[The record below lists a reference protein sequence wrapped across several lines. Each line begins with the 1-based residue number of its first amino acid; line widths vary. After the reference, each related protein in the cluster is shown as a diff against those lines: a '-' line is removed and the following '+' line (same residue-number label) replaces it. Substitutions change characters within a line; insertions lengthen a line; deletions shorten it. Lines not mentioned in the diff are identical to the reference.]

1 MAWFW
6 LGSSSIFPAVAPGLG
21 KAAGPGTGPGL
32 DCCPPALESGSLAR
46 GTEDVLCSAPPLTVT
61 WPILFPSIGT
71 ATWHVFVFCF
81 CLLARKWHISRLVG
95 EERRGNMIWNVD
107 ESYVTL
113 SQALP
118 QDWGYV
124 FMKHCDSL
132 PMQCQHKAEIGPN
145 TWLFSDW
152 FEWKCVISEQIYCAS
167 KNVFAKDYS
176 SVFALN
182 AEPRKKRLPCVT
194 FHNTVK

>member
-1 MAWFW
+1 
-6 LGSSSIFPAVAPGLG
+6 
-21 KAAGPGTGPGL
+21 
-32 DCCPPALESGSLAR
+32 
-46 GTEDVLCSAPPLTVT
+46 
-61 WPILFPSIGT
+61 
-71 ATWHVFVFCF
+71 
-81 CLLARKWHISRLVG
+81 
-95 EERRGNMIWNVD
+95 MIWNVD

-124 FMKHCDSL
+124 FMKERDSL

-182 AEPRKKRLPCVT
+182 AEPRKKKTALCDFITQWNKVCGD
-194 FHNTVK
+194 KYLL